1 MEVAAKSR
9 IATLED
15 RVLIERALAGQTEY
29 FDALYDRHQAAVRKR
44 IRSMVGNGA
53 QEDDLVQQ
61 VFLKAWRYLA
71 DFRSESSFRT
81 WITQITTNEVF
92 QLHRRECRSPLYR
105 ATVDLDGLSSTLDS
119 PQQYLERKEGAE
131 AVRRAIAGLPAIYK
145 QILTLFYFMEL
156 SESETAVWLHGSLP
170 MVKTRLYR
178 ARNMLVAALRKQGRQ
193 TEMARSLAR
202 PRLQLPADGARRAA

>member
-1 MEVAAKSR
+1 
-9 IATLED
+9 LED
-15 RVLIERALAGQTEY
+15 RVLIEGALTGQTEY
-29 FDALYDRHQAAVRKR
+29 FDALYDRHQPWVRKR

-61 VFLKAWRYLA
+61 VFLKAWSYLA
-71 DFRSESSFRT
+71 QFRSESSFRT

-119 PQQYLERKEGAE
+119 PQQSLERKEGAE
-131 AVRRAIAGLPAIYK
+131 TVRRAIAGLPAIYR
-145 QILTLFYFMEL
+145 QILTLFYFKEL
-156 SESETAVWLHGSLP
+156 SELEAAVWLQASLP
-170 MVKTRLYR
+170 LVKTRLFR
-178 ARNMLVAALRKQGRQ
+178 ARRMLVAALRKQGRR

-202 PRLQLPADGARRAA
+202 ERMQIPIVVARKAA